1 MGLKDI
7 CSGKCYIGAAV
18 SPFWLADARC
28 AAIVKAEF
36 SSVTCENEM
45 KPQHTMDRVKTL
57 EKGKDD
63 AAALSFA
70 AADRVLSFA
79 KENGIAV
86 RAHTL
91 VWHNQTP
98 RWFFCEDWSDAPD
111 APLADRDTLIRRM
124 ENYIRDEMA
133 YVNTAYPGLVYAWD
147 VVNEFIEP
155 DNEHPRGVRVRKN
168 LWYQVLGEDVP
179 LYAFTFAR
187 KYAAPG
193 QKLFY
198 NDYNEYEQPKRS
210 FILNMLSPLIEKGLV
225 DGMGMQSHLLADY
238 PNMEAY
244 SAAIRDYA
252 DAGLS
257 LHVTE
262 LDVKCLDDS
271 AEGRRL
277 LADRY
282 AEVLETVVNS
292 GRIESVTF
300 WGVTD
305 AQSWLSKP
313 DMPAY
318 PLLFDRKGEAK
329 AAYSAAERAFK
340 A

>member
-1 MGLKDI
+1 MGLKEL
-7 CSGKCYIGAAV
+7 CAGKCYIGAAV
-18 SPFWLADARC
+18 SPQWLADARY
-28 AAIVKAEF
+28 AQIVKNEF
-36 SSVTCENEM
+36 SSLTCENEM
-45 KPQHTMDRVKTL
+45 KPQHTMDREKTL
-57 EKGKDD
+57 LGGDGERAAPRFD
-63 AAALSFA
+63 AAEK
-70 AADRVLSFA
+70 VLSFA
-79 KENGIAV
+79 KANGQKV

-98 RWFFCEDWSDAPD
+98 RWFFCEDWSDEAE
-111 APLADRDTLIRRM
+111 APLTDRNTLLKRM
-124 ENYIRDEMA
+124 ENYIRDEMNYINA
-133 YVNTAYPGLVYAWD
+133 AYPGLVYAWD
-147 VVNEFIEP
+147 VLNEFIEP
-155 DNEHPRGVRVRKN
+155 DNEHPRGVRMRKN

-210 FILNMLSPLIEKGLV
+210 FILSMLRPLIEKGLV
-225 DGMGMQSHLLADY
+225 DGMGLQSHLLMDY
-238 PNMEAY
+238 PNMENY
-244 SAAIRDYA
+244 RAAIRDYA

-262 LDVKCLDDS
+262 LDIKSLDDS
-271 AEGRRL
+271 EAGRAL

-282 AEVLETVVNS
+282 ARVFATIKDAGCV
-292 GRIESVTF
+292 ESVTL
-300 WGVTD
+300 WGATD

-313 DMPAY
+313 DAPAY
-318 PLLFDRKGEAK
+318 PLLFDRSGQAK
-329 AAYSAAERAFK
+329 AAYYAVERELK